1 MKGPDPVKK
10 DQDSLDDDIYRK
22 KLFELGSL
30 VNGNRARSHAHRSQ
44 IIDNVTNGL
53 SSLLTAFSRNRNL
66 MSEST
71 TNIYR
76 SRRIFIEKHPDY
88 QLLNEV
94 QRQRVM
100 DEIEYQCLKQRSDS
114 NRDVMSLNVA
124 LTRFNQE
131 FITLLEAVSAT
142 NMAKVQFNNNQHE
155 RNTEIAEGGPNALGL
170 TTDTGEFNDLI
181 SLLMVQVNANSELLE
196 EGFEA
201 SHSNGERFNQI
212 RSELDAEL
220 LAIDECWERIEA
232 QQLLAA
238 ELLSSS

>member
-1 MKGPDPVKK
+1 MNKTNDY
-10 DQDSLDDDIYRK
+10 SDDKAYRRM
-22 KLFELGSL
+22 LFELGSL

-76 SRRIFIEKHPDY
+76 SRRVFLESKSDY
-88 QLLNEV
+88 QALNAE

-114 NRDVMSLNVA
+114 NREIMSLNVA
-124 LTRFNQE
+124 LTSFNQE
-131 FITLLEAVSAT
+131 FVQLLEAVKET
-142 NMAKVQFNNNQHE
+142 NAAKLYFNDVQHE
-155 RNTEIAEGGPNALGL
+155 HNVEILDNGLDAVGL
-170 TTDTGEFNDLI
+170 TEGAGEFGNLI
-181 SLLMVQVNANSELLE
+181 AQLTEQVSANTELLE

-201 SHSNGERFNQI
+201 SNQNGQKFAEI
-212 RSELDAEL
+212 RESLEAEL
-220 LAIDECWERIEA
+220 AAIDECWDKIEA
-232 QQLLAA
+232 QQALAA
-238 ELLSSS
+238 ELVASL

>member
-1 MKGPDPVKK
+1 LSNADDP
-10 DQDSLDDDIYRK
+10 ITENTYRK
-22 KLFELGSL
+22 ELFELGSL

-44 IIDNVTNGL
+44 IIDNVTKGL

-76 SRRIFIEKHPDY
+76 TRRIFLDAHSDY
-88 QLLNEV
+88 QKLSV
-94 QRQRVM
+94 AQRQRVM

-114 NRDVMSLNVA
+114 NREVMKLNVA

-131 FITLLEAVSAT
+131 FIQLLNAVAET
-142 NMAKVQFNNNQHE
+142 NDTKLHFNNRQYE
-155 RNTEIAEGGPNALGL
+155 RNTEILENGPSGVNLTSDPAEFGS
-170 TTDTGEFNDLI
+170 LI
-181 SLLMVQVNANSELLE
+181 ATLMEQVSANTELLE

-201 SHSNGERFNQI
+201 SNLNQEKFAGI
-212 RSELDAEL
+212 RENLDAEL
-220 LAIDECWERIEA
+220 AAIDEHWDKIEA

-238 ELLSSS
+238 ELLGRE

>member
-1 MKGPDPVKK
+1 MNKTNDY
-10 DQDSLDDDIYRK
+10 SDDKAYRRM
-22 KLFELGSL
+22 LFELGSL

-76 SRRIFIEKHPDY
+76 SRRVFLESKSDY
-88 QLLNEV
+88 QALNVE

-114 NRDVMSLNVA
+114 NREIMSLNVA

-131 FITLLEAVSAT
+131 FVQLLEAVKET
-142 NMAKVQFNNNQHE
+142 NAAKLYFNDVQHE
-155 RNTEIAEGGPNALGL
+155 HNVEILDNGLDAVGL
-170 TTDTGEFNDLI
+170 TKGAGEFGNLI
-181 SLLMVQVNANSELLE
+181 AQLTEQVSANTELLE

-201 SHSNGERFNQI
+201 SNQNGQKFAEI
-212 RSELDAEL
+212 RESLEAEL
-220 LAIDECWERIEA
+220 AAIDECWDKIEA
-232 QQLLAA
+232 QQALAA
-238 ELLSSS
+238 ELVASL

>member
-1 MKGPDPVKK
+1 LSNADDP
-10 DQDSLDDDIYRK
+10 ITENTYRK
-22 KLFELGSL
+22 ELFELGSL

-44 IIDNVTNGL
+44 IIDNVTKGL

-76 SRRIFIEKHPDY
+76 TRRIFLDAHSDY
-88 QLLNEV
+88 QKLSV
-94 QRQRVM
+94 AQRQRVM

-114 NRDVMSLNVA
+114 NREVMKLNVA

-131 FITLLEAVSAT
+131 FIQLLNAVTET
-142 NMAKVQFNNNQHE
+142 NDTKLHFNDRQYEH
-155 RNTEIAEGGPNALGL
+155 NTEILENGPSGVNL
-170 TTDTGEFNDLI
+170 TSDPEEFGSLI
-181 SLLMVQVNANSELLE
+181 ATLMEQVNANTELLE

-201 SHSNGERFNQI
+201 SNLNQEKFAGI
-212 RSELDAEL
+212 RENLEAEL
-220 LAIDECWERIEA
+220 AAIDEHWDKIES

-238 ELLSSS
+238 ELLGRE

>member
-1 MKGPDPVKK
+1 VNKTNDY
-10 DQDSLDDDIYRK
+10 SDDKAYRRM
-22 KLFELGSL
+22 LFELGSL

-76 SRRIFIEKHPDY
+76 SRRVFLESKSDY
-88 QLLNEV
+88 QALNAE

-114 NRDVMSLNVA
+114 NREIMSLNVA
-124 LTRFNQE
+124 LTSFNQE
-131 FITLLEAVSAT
+131 FVQLLEAVKET
-142 NMAKVQFNNNQHE
+142 NAAKLYFNDVQHE
-155 RNTEIAEGGPNALGL
+155 HNVEILDNGLDAVGL
-170 TTDTGEFNDLI
+170 TEGAGEFGNLI
-181 SLLMVQVNANSELLE
+181 AQLTEQVSANTELLE

-201 SHSNGERFNQI
+201 SNQNGQKFAEI
-212 RSELDAEL
+212 RESLEAEL
-220 LAIDECWERIEA
+220 AAIDECWDKIEA
-232 QQLLAA
+232 QQALAA
-238 ELLSSS
+238 ELVASL

>member
-1 MKGPDPVKK
+1 MNKTNDY
-10 DQDSLDDDIYRK
+10 SDDKAYRRM
-22 KLFELGSL
+22 LFELGSL

-76 SRRIFIEKHPDY
+76 SRRVFLESKSDY
-88 QLLNEV
+88 QALNVE

-114 NRDVMSLNVA
+114 NREIMSLNVA

-131 FITLLEAVSAT
+131 FVQLLEAVKET
-142 NMAKVQFNNNQHE
+142 NAAKLYFNDVQHE
-155 RNTEIAEGGPNALGL
+155 HNVEILDNGLDAVGL
-170 TTDTGEFNDLI
+170 TEGAGEFGNLI
-181 SLLMVQVNANSELLE
+181 DQLTEQVSANTELLE

-201 SHSNGERFNQI
+201 SNQNGQKFAEI
-212 RSELDAEL
+212 RESLEAEL
-220 LAIDECWERIEA
+220 AAIDECWDKIEA
-232 QQLLAA
+232 QQALAA
-238 ELLSSS
+238 ELVASL

>member
-1 MKGPDPVKK
+1 LSNADDP
-10 DQDSLDDDIYRK
+10 ITENTYRK
-22 KLFELGSL
+22 ELFELGSL

-44 IIDNVTNGL
+44 IIDNVTKGL

-76 SRRIFIEKHPDY
+76 TRRIFLDAHSDY
-88 QLLNEV
+88 QKLSV
-94 QRQRVM
+94 AQRQRVM

-114 NRDVMSLNVA
+114 NREVMKLNVA

-131 FITLLEAVSAT
+131 FIQLLNAVTET
-142 NMAKVQFNNNQHE
+142 NDTKLHFNDRQYEH
-155 RNTEIAEGGPNALGL
+155 NTEILENGPSGVNL
-170 TTDTGEFNDLI
+170 TSDPEEFGSLI
-181 SLLMVQVNANSELLE
+181 ATLMEQVNANTELLE

-201 SHSNGERFNQI
+201 SNLNQEKFAGI
-212 RSELDAEL
+212 RENLDAEL
-220 LAIDECWERIEA
+220 AAIDEHWDKIEA

-238 ELLSSS
+238 ELLGRE

>member
-1 MKGPDPVKK
+1 VNKTNDY
-10 DQDSLDDDIYRK
+10 SDDKAYRRM
-22 KLFELGSL
+22 LFELGSL

-76 SRRIFIEKHPDY
+76 SRRVFLESKSDY
-88 QLLNEV
+88 QALNVE

-114 NRDVMSLNVA
+114 NREIMSLNVA

-131 FITLLEAVSAT
+131 FVQLLEAVKET
-142 NMAKVQFNNNQHE
+142 NAAKLYFNDVQHE
-155 RNTEIAEGGPNALGL
+155 HNVEILDNGLDAVGL
-170 TTDTGEFNDLI
+170 TEGAGEFGNLI
-181 SLLMVQVNANSELLE
+181 AQLTEQVSANTELLE

-201 SHSNGERFNQI
+201 SNQNGQKFAEI
-212 RSELDAEL
+212 RESLEAEL
-220 LAIDECWERIEA
+220 AAIDECWDKIEA
-232 QQLLAA
+232 QQALAA
-238 ELLSSS
+238 ELVASL

>member
-1 MKGPDPVKK
+1 LSNADDP
-10 DQDSLDDDIYRK
+10 ITENTYRK
-22 KLFELGSL
+22 ELFELGSL

-44 IIDNVTNGL
+44 IIDNVTKGL

-76 SRRIFIEKHPDY
+76 TRRIFLDAHSDY
-88 QLLNEV
+88 QKLNV
-94 QRQRVM
+94 AQRQRVM

-114 NRDVMSLNVA
+114 NREVMKLNVA

-131 FITLLEAVSAT
+131 FIQLLNAVTET
-142 NMAKVQFNNNQHE
+142 NDTKLHFNDRQYEH
-155 RNTEIAEGGPNALGL
+155 NTEILENGPSGVNL
-170 TTDTGEFNDLI
+170 TSDPEEFGSLI
-181 SLLMVQVNANSELLE
+181 ATLMEQVSANTELLE

-201 SHSNGERFNQI
+201 SNLNQEKFAGI
-212 RSELDAEL
+212 RENLDAEL
-220 LAIDECWERIEA
+220 AAIDEHWDKIEA

-238 ELLSSS
+238 ELLGRE

>member
-1 MKGPDPVKK
+1 MNKITDHSDEK
-10 DQDSLDDDIYRK
+10 SYRRM
-22 KLFELGSL
+22 LFELGSL

-76 SRRIFIEKHPDY
+76 SRRVFLESNADY
-88 QLLNEV
+88 QALNAQ

-114 NRDVMSLNVA
+114 NREIMTLNVA

-131 FITLLEAVSAT
+131 FIQLLEAVKET
-142 NMAKVQFNNNQHE
+142 NAAKLYFNDVQHE
-155 RNTEIAEGGPNALGL
+155 HNAEILEKGLAAVGL
-170 TTDTGEFNDLI
+170 TEDTKEFGNLI
-181 SLLMVQVNANSELLE
+181 AQLTEQVRANTELLE

-201 SHSNGERFNQI
+201 SNQHGQRFGDI
-212 RSELDAEL
+212 RESLETELA
-220 LAIDECWERIEA
+220 AIDECWDRIEA
-232 QQLLAA
+232 QQALAA
-238 ELLSSS
+238 ELTAQLAASQ

>member
-1 MKGPDPVKK
+1 VNKTNDY
-10 DQDSLDDDIYRK
+10 SDDKAYRRM
-22 KLFELGSL
+22 LFELGSL
-30 VNGNRARSHAHRSQ
+30 VNGNRAKSHAHRSQ

-76 SRRIFIEKHPDY
+76 SRRVFLESNSDY
-88 QLLNEV
+88 QALNAE

-114 NRDVMSLNVA
+114 NREIMSLNVA

-131 FITLLEAVSAT
+131 FVQLLEAVKET
-142 NMAKVQFNNNQHE
+142 NAAKLHFNDVQHE
-155 RNTEIAEGGPNALGL
+155 HNVEILENGLDAVGL
-170 TTDTGEFNDLI
+170 TEGAGEFEDLI
-181 SLLMVQVNANSELLE
+181 AQLTDQVSANTELLE

-201 SHSNGERFNQI
+201 SNQNGQKFTEI
-212 RSELDAEL
+212 RESLEAEL
-220 LAIDECWERIEA
+220 AAIDECWDKIEA
-232 QQLLAA
+232 QQALAA
-238 ELLSSS
+238 ELVASL

>member
-1 MKGPDPVKK
+1 VNKTNDY
-10 DQDSLDDDIYRK
+10 SDDKAYRRM
-22 KLFELGSL
+22 LFELGSL

-76 SRRIFIEKHPDY
+76 SRRVFLESKSDY
-88 QLLNEV
+88 QALNAE

-114 NRDVMSLNVA
+114 NREIMSLNVA
-124 LTRFNQE
+124 LTSFNQE
-131 FITLLEAVSAT
+131 FVQLLEAVKET
-142 NMAKVQFNNNQHE
+142 NAAKLYFNDVQHE
-155 RNTEIAEGGPNALGL
+155 HNVEILDNGLDAVGL
-170 TTDTGEFNDLI
+170 TEGAGEFGNLI
-181 SLLMVQVNANSELLE
+181 AQLTEQVSANTELLE

-201 SHSNGERFNQI
+201 SNQNGQKFAEI
-212 RSELDAEL
+212 RESLEAEL
-220 LAIDECWERIEA
+220 AAIDECWDKIEA
-232 QQLLAA
+232 QQALAA
-238 ELLSSS
+238 ELVASR

>member
-1 MKGPDPVKK
+1 MSNADDP
-10 DQDSLDDDIYRK
+10 ITENTYRK
-22 KLFELGSL
+22 ELFELGSL

-44 IIDNVTNGL
+44 IIDNVTKGL

-76 SRRIFIEKHPDY
+76 TRRIFLDAHSDY
-88 QLLNEV
+88 QKLNV
-94 QRQRVM
+94 AQRQRVM

-114 NRDVMSLNVA
+114 NREVMKLNVA

-131 FITLLEAVSAT
+131 FIQLLNAVTET
-142 NMAKVQFNNNQHE
+142 NDTKLHFNNRQYE
-155 RNTEIAEGGPNALGL
+155 FNTEILENGPSGVNL
-170 TTDTGEFNDLI
+170 TSDPEEFGSLI
-181 SLLMVQVNANSELLE
+181 ATLMEQVSANTELLE

-201 SHSNGERFNQI
+201 SNLNQEKFAGI
-212 RSELDAEL
+212 RENLEAEL
-220 LAIDECWERIEA
+220 AAIDEHWDKIES

-238 ELLSSS
+238 ELLGRE

>member
-1 MKGPDPVKK
+1 VNKTNDY
-10 DQDSLDDDIYRK
+10 SDDKAYRRM
-22 KLFELGSL
+22 LFELGSL

-76 SRRIFIEKHPDY
+76 SRRVFLESKSDY
-88 QLLNEV
+88 QALNAE

-114 NRDVMSLNVA
+114 NREIMSLNVA

-131 FITLLEAVSAT
+131 FVQLLEAVKET
-142 NMAKVQFNNNQHE
+142 NAAKLYFNDVQHE
-155 RNTEIAEGGPNALGL
+155 HNVEILDNGLDAVGL
-170 TTDTGEFNDLI
+170 TEGAGEFGNLI
-181 SLLMVQVNANSELLE
+181 AQLTEQVSANTELLE

-201 SHSNGERFNQI
+201 SNQNGQKFAEI
-212 RSELDAEL
+212 RESLEAEL
-220 LAIDECWERIEA
+220 AAIDECWDKIEA
-232 QQLLAA
+232 QQALAA
-238 ELLSSS
+238 ELVASL

>member
-1 MKGPDPVKK
+1 MNKTNDY
-10 DQDSLDDDIYRK
+10 SDDKAYRK
-22 KLFELGSL
+22 MLFELGSL

-76 SRRIFIEKHPDY
+76 SRRVFLESNSDY
-88 QLLNEV
+88 QALNVE

-114 NRDVMSLNVA
+114 NREIMSLNVA

-131 FITLLEAVSAT
+131 FVQLLEAVKET
-142 NMAKVQFNNNQHE
+142 NAAKLNFNDVQHE
-155 RNTEIAEGGPNALGL
+155 HNVEILENGLDAVGL
-170 TTDTGEFNDLI
+170 TEGAGEFGNLI
-181 SLLMVQVNANSELLE
+181 AQLMEQVSANTELLE

-201 SHSNGERFNQI
+201 SDQNRQKFTEI
-212 RSELDAEL
+212 RESLEAEL
-220 LAIDECWERIEA
+220 AAIDECWDKIEA
-232 QQLLAA
+232 QQSLAA
-238 ELLSSS
+238 ELVASL

>member
-1 MKGPDPVKK
+1 MNKTNDY
-10 DQDSLDDDIYRK
+10 SDDKAYRRM
-22 KLFELGSL
+22 LFELGSL

-76 SRRIFIEKHPDY
+76 SRRVFLESKSDY
-88 QLLNEV
+88 QALNVE

-114 NRDVMSLNVA
+114 NREIMSLNVA

-131 FITLLEAVSAT
+131 FVQLLEAVKET
-142 NMAKVQFNNNQHE
+142 NAAKLYFNDVQHE
-155 RNTEIAEGGPNALGL
+155 HNVEILDNGLDAVGL
-170 TTDTGEFNDLI
+170 TEGAGEFGNLI
-181 SLLMVQVNANSELLE
+181 AQLTEQVSANTELLE

-201 SHSNGERFNQI
+201 SNQNGQKFAEI
-212 RSELDAEL
+212 RESLEAEL
-220 LAIDECWERIEA
+220 AAIDECWDKIEA
-232 QQLLAA
+232 QQALAA
-238 ELLSSS
+238 ELVASL